1 MMKSIVTAAFLLV
14 ATTAVFAQASAPE
27 AAASSTIRQ
36 KIAKKYKA
44 AKAKHPPSAA
54 VNPENNVDKKG
65 GN

>member
-1 MMKSIVTAAFLLV
+1 MKSFVAAAALAVV
-14 ATTAVFAQASAPE
+14 ATTSFAQASAPE
-27 AAASSTIRQ
+27 ASASSTVRQ

-54 VNPENNVDKKG
+54 VNPEATPDKKG

>member
-1 MMKSIVTAAFLLV
+1 MKSTLAAALLAVV
-14 ATTAVFAQASAPE
+14 ATTSFAQASAPE

-44 AKAKHPPSAA
+44 AKAKHPASAT
-54 VNPENNVDKKG
+54 VNPETTPDKKG